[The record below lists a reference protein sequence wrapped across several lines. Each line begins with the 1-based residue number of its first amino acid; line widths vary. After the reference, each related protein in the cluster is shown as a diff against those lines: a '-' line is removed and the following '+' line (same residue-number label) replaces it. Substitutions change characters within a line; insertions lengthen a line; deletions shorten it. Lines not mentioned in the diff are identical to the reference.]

1 MTETGSNAWRCSVC
15 GYIHREGEPP
25 EWCPVC
31 GADAS
36 AFEPHVD
43 EAPAPAPAPGQ
54 WRCLNCNHVHEGEAP
69 PDACPV
75 CGAAPDRFESV
86 AAPMESPAAVAGARK
101 VVVLGAGIAGVSA
114 VEALRRASSDAEI
127 TLVSKEQ
134 RPPYYRLNLTR
145 YLAGD
150 VTPEQLPIHQVDWY
164 EENRIELLSGAEAV
178 EILPDDG
185 AVVLR
190 DGARLEC
197 DELILATGAHPF
209 IPPVPGIHRDGVL
222 SLRAARDADAILDA
236 AGSGAV
242 CAVVG
247 GGLLGLETA
256 GALAQRGVDV
266 TLLES
271 HEWLMPRQLNRTAG
285 ERLGVRLGDMG
296 IRVRTQ
302 ARTEE
307 IVGDEHVAG
316 VLLADGDTVPAGL
329 VVIATGVRANSY
341 LARSCGLEVNRG
353 VVVDHYLRTSHPR
366 ILAAGD
372 VAEHHGTLYGHW
384 AASQYQGNI
393 AGMNAAGLQVEFG
406 GLPLSS
412 TLKVLGVDLMS
423 VGQFEPEDG
432 SFTVIESSDDGDYLR
447 FVFHDGQ
454 LVGAVLLGDTSIS
467 GPLAAAIESGGDFS
481 GLLEKKPDARAVR
494 DHLAAAG

>member
-1 MTETGSNAWRCSVC
+1 MPEPAPNVWRCTVC
-15 GYIHREGEPP
+15 GHIHREGDPP

-31 GADAS
+31 GAEAS
-36 AFEPHVD
+36 AFQTHAD
-43 EAPAPAPAPGQ
+43 EAPAPAPTPGQ
-54 WRCLNCNHVHEGEAP
+54 WRCLNCHYVHEGDSP

-75 CGAAPDRFESV
+75 CGAASDRFEAV
-86 AAPMESPAAVAGARK
+86 AAQTESPAAVSGTRK
-101 VVVLGAGIAGVSA
+101 VVVLGAGIAGVSV
-114 VEALRRASSDAEI
+114 VEVVRRASSDAEI

-134 RPPYYRLNLTR
+134 RLPYYRLNLTR

-150 VTPEQLPIHQVDWY
+150 VTGEQLPIHPAGWY
-164 EENRIELLSGAEAV
+164 EENRIELLPGAEAV

-185 AVVLR
+185 TVVLR
-190 DGARLEC
+190 DGGRLEC
-197 DELILATGAHPF
+197 DELILAIGAHPF

-222 SLRAARDADAILDA
+222 SLRTVRDAEAILDTAESSA
-236 AGSGAV
+236 A
-242 CAVVG
+242 CAVVS

-256 GALAQRGVDV
+256 GALAQRGVEV

-285 ERLGVRLGDMG
+285 ELLQARLGDMG

-302 ARTEE
+302 ACTEE
-307 IVGDEHVAG
+307 IVGDERVAG
-316 VLLADGDTVPAGL
+316 VLLTDGDTVPAGL
-329 VVIATGVRANSY
+329 VVIATGVRSNSY

-372 VAEHHGTLYGHW
+372 VAEHRGTLYGHW
-384 AASQYQGNI
+384 AASQYQGSI
-393 AGMNAAGLQVEFG
+393 AGMNAAGLNVEFG
-406 GLPLSS
+406 GLPPSS

-432 SFTVIESSDDGDYLR
+432 SFDVIESADDGDYLR
-447 FVFHDGQ
+447 FVFHDGR
-454 LVGAVLLGDTSIS
+454 LVGAVLLGDAAIS
-467 GPLAAAIESGGDFS
+467 GPLTAAIESGEDLS
-481 GLLEKKPDARAVR
+481 GLLSRKPDARAVR
-494 DHLAAAG
+494 DHLAEAG